1 MSGRKTAVASEP
13 AGSAGGFEFEH
24 GARVRVNLAGRVVGR
39 SDFEVGGDSYLIE
52 HERRGKVVR
61 EWIVADK
68 LVADGDAA

>member
-1 MSGRKTAVASEP
+1 MTARKTAVATTTTIAATNAFDFP
-13 AGSAGGFEFEH
+13 L

-39 SDFEVGGDSYLIE
+39 SEFLEGGDSYLVE

-68 LVADGDAA
+68 LVAEAGE